1 MNTRPSTSR
10 YLSSSATSRSCAIPV
25 PAPIPR
31 TSGLGPPTDL
41 APYTP
46 RRPGARAARQCEV
59 RSRLGKDRPVE
70 VARSL
75 VSGGA
80 SMALKLP
87 FLVLGVLLLG
97 LVAPRPGVAAEARG
111 RVLAV
116 GPGRELARPSD
127 AAAVARDGDTVEIE
141 AGDYAGDV
149 AVWPQSGLTIRG
161 VHGLARIDAAGNAAE
176 KKAVWVVNGAR
187 VTVEGVELTGC
198 RVDDHNGAGIR
209 AEGRDL
215 TLRGVVLHGNE
226 MGILTSHGFRGEL
239 LIDRSEIYGNTVD
252 YERYGALGH
261 NIYVSD
267 ADLFTLRGSWIHG
280 AVAGHNVKSRA
291 RETRILYNLIE
302 DGTNGAASYQVDIP
316 EGTPALI
323 LGNLLRQGPQPQNSA
338 LISFAGEKGKALSG
352 ASLYLVNN
360 TAVSESPASVL
371 LRNWGASTAELFNNA
386 LSGIG
391 RPVEGRAREH
401 GDREVTS
408 AAFSAPADLDYRPR
422 SGSELAAGSVMPSD
436 AFGTRLVATYQ
447 YAHPHSLAPRPS
459 SGPAADVGPF
469 AAGG

>member
-1 MNTRPSTSR
+1 
-10 YLSSSATSRSCAIPV
+10 
-25 PAPIPR
+25 
-31 TSGLGPPTDL
+31 
-41 APYTP
+41 
-46 RRPGARAARQCEV
+46 
-59 RSRLGKDRPVE
+59 
-70 VARSL
+70 
-75 VSGGA
+75 
-80 SMALKLP
+80 MALKLP
-87 FLVLGVLLLG
+87 ILILGVLLLG

-127 AAAVARDGDTVEIE
+127 AAAAARDGDTVEIE

-149 AVWPQSGLTIRG
+149 AVWPQSSLTIRG

-176 KKAVWVVNGAR
+176 EKAVWVVKGAR
-187 VTVEGVELTGC
+187 VTIEGVELTGC

-280 AVAGHNVKSRA
+280 AVTGHNVKSRA

-302 DGTNGAASYQVDIP
+302 DGTDGTASYQIDIP

-323 LGNLLRQGPQPQNSA
+323 LGNLLRQGPHPQNSA

-352 ASLYLVNN
+352 VSLYLVNN

-422 SGSELAAGSVMPSD
+422 SGSELAAGSVTPPD

-459 SGPAADVGPF
+459 SGPAADVGAF